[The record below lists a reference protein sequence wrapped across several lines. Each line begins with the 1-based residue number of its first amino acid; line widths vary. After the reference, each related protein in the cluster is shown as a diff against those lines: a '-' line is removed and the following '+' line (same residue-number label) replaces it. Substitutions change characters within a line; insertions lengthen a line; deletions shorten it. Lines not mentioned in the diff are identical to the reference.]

1 MLNKALVI
9 EAGEPWNEL
18 ANLSDMIARDVME
31 SLNWSLDNN
40 KGLSLAYRWIMK
52 DILDSEIRRPML

>member
-9 EAGEPWNEL
+9 EAGEPWNKP

-40 KGLSLAYRWIMK
+40 KGLSLAYRWFMK